1 MKRFAVS
8 FFLLLLASAASAEG
22 ILSGRIYTDPAK
34 LYVNQP
40 FKLRFEFTLPQNGE
54 LQDPQLSGLPK
65 NSASWQMGKL
75 EVVSQRSRLEN
86 GKGVK
91 VITVEAAAR
100 FLKPATQFLG
110 VRLSCTLMERRQ
122 TGFFTR
128 WQGFPAS
135 FTFPNVTLRALPLPD
150 GAPPEFRGA
159 IGRFSLTG
167 KATPSEVRPGDLV
180 TLTLDLRG
188 KGEPGEKPTFA
199 PPPDP
204 AFKTYPVKE
213 TVREAGH
220 IATSQVW
227 IPGGT
232 NAVQIGEAR
241 FCYFNPES
249 GRYETAKAGPFKLVF
264 VEKPVAA
271 TNEVVRVLASEP
283 VSSGAGFD
291 AESVKLADVNTSLER
306 FLPLIFASIA
316 LAVAFFVLFSLFGS
330 HPRLAVAAALAV
342 AGAGVAAAL
351 LWGRVEAAARH
362 TLAEPAE
369 IRFAPSHRAVRL
381 FTLPAGTTYTVLET
395 AGGWTRIDSGGR
407 RGWLPPQEKA
417 AP

>member
-1 MKRFAVS
+1 MKRFVLF
-8 FFLLLLASAASAEG
+8 FFLPMLASVALAEG
-22 ILSGRIYTDPAK
+22 ILSGRIYTEPAK

-65 NSASWQMGKL
+65 NIASWKMGSL
-75 EVVSQRSRLEN
+75 EVVSQRSRIDN
-86 GKGVK
+86 GKAVK
-91 VITVEAAAR
+91 VVTVEAPAR
-100 FLKPATQFLG
+100 FLKPTTQLFV
-110 VRLSCTLMERRQ
+110 VRLNGMLLERRQ

-135 FTFPNVTLRALPLPD
+135 FTFPTVTLKALPLPV
-150 GAPPEFRGA
+150 GAPPGFQGA

-167 KATPSEVRPGDLV
+167 KAVPSEVRPGDLV
-180 TLTLDLRG
+180 TLTLELRG
-188 KGEPGEKPTFA
+188 KGDMGEKPSFA

-213 TVREAGH
+213 TARGEGRL
-220 IATSQVW
+220 ATSQVW

-249 GRYETAKAGPFKLVF
+249 GRYETAKAGPFRLVF
-264 VEKPVAA
+264 VDKPVSV
-271 TNEVVRVLASEP
+271 TNEVVRVLAPES
-283 VSSGAGFD
+283 VSPDTGLDTA
-291 AESVKLADVNTSLER
+291 AVKLAEVNTSLER
-306 FLPLIFASIA
+306 LLPLILASAA
-316 LAVAFFVLFSLFGS
+316 LAVALFVLFALFGS

-342 AGAGVAAAL
+342 AGAGVASAL
-351 LWGRVEAAARH
+351 LLGRVEAAARH

-369 IRFAPSHRAVRL
+369 IRFAPSLRAVRL
-381 FTLPAGTTYTVLET
+381 FALPAGASYTVLET